1 MQSRVT
7 QQNLI
12 LILCVS
18 AICFIGGTVNG
29 LLGTGGGVFIML
41 ASVIIKKISGKE
53 CDAYGLAMTSVLP
66 MSVISLLLYP
76 SGTVYL
82 EFAFSMLIP
91 AILGGC
97 IGAFLKGSVDTK
109 YLSIAFSVLT
119 IYSGINMILGTR

>member
-7 QQNLI
+7 PQNLI
-12 LILCVS
+12 LMLCVF
-18 AICFIGGTVNG
+18 AICFLGGAVNG

-41 ASVIIKKISGKE
+41 ASVLIKKISGKE

-76 SGTVYL
+76 SGTVDL
-82 EFAFSMLIP
+82 EFALSMLIP
-91 AILGGC
+91 SVIGGC
-97 IGAFLKGSVDTK
+97 VGALLKGSVDTK
-109 YLSIAFSVLT
+109 YLSLAFSVLT